1 VGARI
6 HQFSPQNATNCATH
20 INKNRTRNRS
30 ADLSLNHPSKPPGE
44 PKKEKKGNQ
53 SPPTTSLQTRLQ
65 SRIFLF
71 KVSMRSTARSLSN
84 GRWLIKDK
92 YFNPPGIYLTTSFTE
107 AKIYAQD
114 HGAIVIVKTARIIPL
129 KQTTP
134 EYWVFEI
141 ELFEENEYYSVW
153 GLEPVAV
160 LNTEMVRI
168 A

>member
-1 VGARI
+1 MPIYPEYERPGTRI
-6 HQFSPQNATNCATH
+6 TKENFRGYFLHGT
-20 INKNRTRNRS
+20 
-30 ADLSLNHPSKPPGE
+30 
-44 PKKEKKGNQ
+44 PKREWAMDIY
-53 SPPTTSLQTRLQ
+53 R
-65 SRIFLF
+65 
-71 KVSMRSTARSLSN
+71 N